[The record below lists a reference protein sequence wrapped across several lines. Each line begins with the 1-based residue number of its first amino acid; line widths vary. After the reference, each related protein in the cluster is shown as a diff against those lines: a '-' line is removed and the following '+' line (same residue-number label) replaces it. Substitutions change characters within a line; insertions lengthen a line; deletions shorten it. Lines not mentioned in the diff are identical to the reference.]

1 MTSEH
6 YAFLNAIVAQPEDDL
21 PRLVFADYLEESGEP
36 ALVARAHFIRAQIEA
51 DTLPVGHPE
60 RRALQLRAT
69 ELKKSFRDEMDNL
82 ELSVPRTYYPAE
94 YSRGFPNRI
103 VTEWYTCL
111 LLGQSYLSRIVA
123 LESLLV
129 IGIQFV
135 DRLYPMLTVE
145 DPKLF
150 LVSNAVHHYE
160 PTDWPRFPTLRFLRL
175 SAIAAD
181 DILTVF
187 SVLIRVVQMPILKH
201 LVIENSQLTDE
212 SMIWMLSHWRES
224 SFWRSLQTLTL
235 SSLPITDYSANTLYS
250 AGGLDQ
256 LKLIM
261 ISGTRITE
269 AGHALLVQR
278 FGERL
283 RFSYEPPG
291 DYFMD

>member
-6 YAFLNAIVAQPEDDL
+6 YAFLNAIVAHPEDDL

-51 DTLPVGHPE
+51 DTFPVGHPE

-69 ELKKSFRDEMDNL
+69 ELKKSFRDEMDHL

-123 LESLLV
+123 LESLV
-129 IGIQFV
+129 VNGVQFV

-150 LVSNAVHHYE
+150 LESNAVHHYE
-160 PTDWPRFPTLRFLRL
+160 PTDWPRFPTLRFLKL
-175 SAIAAD
+175 SAIATD

-187 SVLIRVVQMPILKH
+187 SVLIRVVQMPTLKH

-224 SFWRSLQTLTL
+224 SFWRSLETLTL
-235 SSLPITDYSANTLYS
+235 SSVPITDYSANTLFS
-250 AGGLDQ
+250 AGGLDR
-256 LKLIM
+256 LKRITVE
-261 ISGTRITE
+261 GTHITE
-269 AGHALLVQR
+269 AGHSLLTRR

-283 RFSYEPPG
+283 HFSYTSTG
-291 DYFMD
+291 DYFVD